1 MPDTQR
7 SESNDAANVKP
18 LARGNL
24 RIEPA
29 DIQRVLDTASRL
41 FAAHGFDG
49 VGIRDIA
56 RESGVKMPS
65 IYYHFTSK
73 EALFDEAIGHQ
84 YELAMDRVAKA
95 IDAQRLPAERIERFV
110 SEVFDMFLA
119 DRTFFLLVQ
128 RDVTDS
134 AAARIPPRFMHS
146 FDIVIES
153 SQRML
158 SVATGREVETR
169 DAFAV
174 ISLILGF
181 CELTVVAAESQP
193 ARDAWYR
200 EQKRYLTTVVNR
212 VLTL

>member
-1 MPDTQR
+1 MPKPST
-7 SESNDAANVKP
+7 SNPKVVALIKAP
-18 LARGNL
+18 PRGNL
-24 RIEPA
+24 RIDPS
-29 DIQRVLDTASRL
+29 DIQRVLDTAGRL

-73 EALFDEAIGHQ
+73 DALFNEATGHQ
-84 YELAMDRVAKA
+84 YELAMERVAQA
-95 IDAQRLPAERIERFV
+95 INAQQLPAERIERFV
-110 SEVFDMFLA
+110 SDVFDMFLA
-119 DRTFFLLVQ
+119 DRTFFLMVQ

-134 AAARIPPRFMHS
+134 AASRIPPRFMHS
-146 FDIVIES
+146 FDIVIGS
-153 SQRML
+153 SRRML
-158 SVATGREVETR
+158 SIAVGREVETC

-200 EQKRYLTTVVNR
+200 EQKRYLTTIVNR